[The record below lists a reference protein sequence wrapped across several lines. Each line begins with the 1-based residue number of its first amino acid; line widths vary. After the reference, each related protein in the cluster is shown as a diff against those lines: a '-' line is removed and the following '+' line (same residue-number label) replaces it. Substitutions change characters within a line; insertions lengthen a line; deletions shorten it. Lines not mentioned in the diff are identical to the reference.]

1 MTGQSDMKSKTLPNL
16 GKRIKAM
23 AVSRKIQ
30 SSGYAKEEEKQ
41 KLFRP
46 RINKKR
52 MNTKVKSYIRAW
64 ESNDGKYHYS
74 IKSFCFDFRSVN
86 LGSSVIGTSR
96 SEGSLLPYF
105 YLCHYSLITYLMR
118 NYFSKNVKSKKVQ

>member
-1 MTGQSDMKSKTLPNL
+1 MEEMTGQSDMKSKTLPNL
-16 GKRIKAM
+16 SKRIKAM

-64 ESNDGKYHYS
+64 ESNDGKNTIFFS
-74 IKSFCFDFRSVN
+74 IKN
-86 LGSSVIGTSR
+86 IGR
-96 SEGSLLPYF
+96 LKSLL
-105 YLCHYSLITYLMR
+105 C
-118 NYFSKNVKSKKVQ
+118 

>member
-1 MTGQSDMKSKTLPNL
+1 MEEMTGQSDMKSKTLPNL
-16 GKRIKAM
+16 SKRIKAM

-52 MNTKVKSYIRAW
+52 LNTKVKSYIRSW
-64 ESNDGKYHYS
+64 ESNDGKNH
-74 IKSFCFDFRSVN
+74 SFMM
-86 LGSSVIGTSR
+86 VI
-96 SEGSLLPYF
+96 
-105 YLCHYSLITYLMR
+105 
-118 NYFSKNVKSKKVQ
+118 